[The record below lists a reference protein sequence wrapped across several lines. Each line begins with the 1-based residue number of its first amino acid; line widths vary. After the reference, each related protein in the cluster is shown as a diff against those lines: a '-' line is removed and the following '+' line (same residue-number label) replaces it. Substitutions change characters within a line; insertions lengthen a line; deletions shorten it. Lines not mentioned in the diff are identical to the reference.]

1 MLEGKKRKKVNTT
14 ELFSQKKGKIKKMQS
29 TELHQRMREI
39 LTVPQNK
46 Y

>member
-1 MLEGKKRKKVNTT
+1 MLEERMK
-14 ELFSQKKGKIKKMQS
+14 ESQYDRIVLTKKGKIKKMHG
-29 TELHQRMREI
+29 TKLHQRMREI